1 MLEYNK
7 RRGVRT
13 LMTSKMTDE
22 KIAALVTK
30 ELERRELESQARIL
44 TDEKVEQISAEIAAV
59 QLTHGQL
66 AIAVRAVIPDEEPH
80 KIVLQ
85 AMLDWIYVAQ
95 AAKLGSLRH
104 QRHALLQYTRE
115 EIADFAS
122 DSEMM
127 EFPCDFQT
135 LISGLE
141 MEELSIEELET
152 EEPDALLSSGSRSFV
167 LPHYIVPVGSV
178 VFGMVA
184 TFVAMYV
191 MGRIF

>member
-1 MLEYNK
+1 
-7 RRGVRT
+7 
-13 LMTSKMTDE
+13 MTSKMTDE
-22 KIAALVTK
+22 KIAALVAK

-104 QRHALLQYTRE
+104 QRHALLPYTRE

-141 MEELSIEELET
+141 MEE
-152 EEPDALLSSGSRSFV
+152 PDALISREKQRILFN
-167 LPHYIVPVGSV
+167 PRIVPVVSV

>member
-1 MLEYNK
+1 MAS
-7 RRGVRT
+7 R
-13 LMTSKMTDE
+13 MTEE

-30 ELERRELESQARIL
+30 ELERRELESQTKIQ
-44 TDEKVEQISAEIAAV
+44 TDEKIEQISAEIAAV

-66 AIAVRAVIPDEEPH
+66 AAAVRAVIPDEEPH

-104 QRHALLQYTRE
+104 QRHALLPYTRE

-122 DSEMM
+122 DSEIM
-127 EFPCDFQT
+127 ELPCDFQT
-135 LISGLE
+135 LISSLK
-141 MEELSIEELET
+141 T
-152 EEPDALLSSGSRSFV
+152 EEPDALISREKQRILFN
-167 LPHYIVPVGSV
+167 PRIVPVASG
-178 VFGMVA
+178 VFGMIV

-191 MGRIF
+191 MGRVF